1 MNRFLR
7 TSILSAALAA
17 TTFAALPAAEARD
30 RYRHF
35 EPRHHHVH
43 RHSNGDA
50 VAAGILGLAAGAI
63 IMGAIA
69 QPDLGAPV
77 YRERIYR
84 EPVYEPDYYP
94 PAPRRRVVV
103 YDRAASV
110 EPWTPAWYR
119 YCENRYRSFNA
130 RSGTFMGYDGAE
142 HFCVAN

>member
-1 MNRFLR
+1 MNRFLK
-7 TSILSAALAA
+7 TTILSAALAA
-17 TTFAALPAAEARD
+17 TTLAALPAAEARD

-63 IMGAIA
+63 IMGAMT
-69 QPDLGAPV
+69 QPAPLGPV
-77 YRERIYR
+77 YR

-94 PAPRRRVVV
+94 PAPRRRVYYERVT
-103 YDRAASV
+103 SV

-119 YCENRYRSFNA
+119 YCENRYRTFKA
-130 RSGTFMGYDGAE
+130 RSGTFTGYDGAE